1 MAGAATNYLRTKVLG
16 HTLGFAAYAMP
27 PQIFLG
33 LCTTLPTAAAAGI
46 EVVGGA
52 YSRKQSLFAMDG
64 GGRPDL
70 AVLTTTIEWP
80 PATTNWGNVG
90 WFELWDA
97 AIGGNRLYWGEL
109 VDPANVN
116 IPMIRPVVVSD
127 IVRIAA
133 GTLRVQAI

>member
-1 MAGAATNYLRTKVLG
+1 MAGSATNYLRTKVLG
-16 HTLGFAAYAMP
+16 HTLGFAPFVMP

-33 LCTTLPTAAAAGI
+33 LCTSLPSAATGGT
-46 EVVGGA
+46 EVVGGGYA
-52 YSRKQSLFAMDG
+52 RKQSIFAMDG

-80 PATTNWGNVG
+80 PATTNWGSVG

-97 AIGGNRLYWGEL
+97 ISGGNRIYHGEL
-109 VDPANVN
+109 VDPANAN